1 LGKPRI
7 FISHCE
13 SNIEPTNYAIQIIHN
28 IGCIPV
34 VAEIEPKLS
43 KTVPTLVSGK
53 MESCDVVLII
63 ATPDRVHNKEKEPS
77 QSVCLEI
84 GNVQKMERFK
94 EKYFIIKEETTYLG
108 PLIPETHYRFSM
120 NDFSQIA
127 IAILTEMR
135 GMEYFKNYYEMQGS
149 ELNLD
154 KLMVI
159 CFQLKELQ
167 KNGVL
172 TLQEILKKI
181 DEEIRKR
188 IDDITGGVH

>member
-1 LGKPRI
+1 MGKPRI

-77 QSVCLEI
+77 QSVI
-84 GNVQKMERFK
+84 
-94 EKYFIIKEETTYLG
+94 
-108 PLIPETHYRFSM
+108 
-120 NDFSQIA
+120 
-127 IAILTEMR
+127 
-135 GMEYFKNYYEMQGS
+135 
-149 ELNLD
+149 
-154 KLMVI
+154 
-159 CFQLKELQ
+159 LKE
-167 KNGVL
+167 N
-172 TLQEILKKI
+172 
-181 DEEIRKR
+181 
-188 IDDITGGVH
+188 